1 MGIEYSKAFER
12 LVRPGEDKDEDDLV
26 GLLAYAY
33 YKRDKRDLVLT
44 RELSEELLKDH
55 YKTLTPGL
63 IEQYRESALRR
74 LESYAQTVVATV
86 EPEIRETTRVEA
98 ITTAKNEMIAAVE
111 SSTKWWLSILWNVVA
126 WLISL
131 AITFLV
137 IAGLGKITI
146 GISPN

>member
-1 MGIEYSKAFER
+1 MGSEYSRAFER
-12 LVRPGEDKDEDDLV
+12 LVRPGEERDEDDLV
-26 GLLAYAY
+26 GLLADAY

-44 RELSEELLKDH
+44 GELSENLLKDH
-55 YKTLTPGL
+55 HRTLTPGL

-74 LESYAQTVVATV
+74 LEAYAQTVVATV
-86 EPEIRETTRVEA
+86 EPELRETTRLDA
-98 ITTAKNEMIAAVE
+98 IISARNEVIAAVE

-146 GISPN
+146 GISPS

>member
-12 LVRPGEDKDEDDLV
+12 LVRSGEDKDEDDLV

-74 LESYAQTVVATV
+74 PESYAQTVVATV

>member
-1 MGIEYSKAFER
+1 MSHEYSKAFER
-12 LVRPGEDKDEDDLV
+12 LVRPGEAGDDGDLV

-33 YKRDKRDLVLT
+33 YKRDKRELVLT
-44 RELSEELLKDH
+44 GELPDELLRDH
-55 YKTLTPGL
+55 YKTLTSGL

-74 LESYAQTVVATV
+74 LEAYAQTVVATV
-86 EPEIRETTRVEA
+86 EPEIREGTRTEA
-98 ITTAKNEMIAAVE
+98 ITSAKNEVIAAVQN
-111 SSTKWWLSILWNVVA
+111 STTWWLAILWNVLA

-146 GISPN
+146 GISPS

>member
-1 MGIEYSKAFER
+1 M
-12 LVRPGEDKDEDDLV
+12 
-26 GLLAYAY
+26 AYAY
-33 YKRDKRDLVLT
+33 YKRDNRDLVLT
-44 RELSEELLKDH
+44 GELSEELLKDH
-55 YKTLTPGL
+55 YKTLTSGL

-98 ITTAKNEMIAAVE
+98 ITTAKNEVIAAVE
-111 SSTKWWLSILWNVVA
+111 SSTKWWLSILCNVVA

-131 AITFLV
+131 AVTFLV